1 MDETPADPTQ
11 LRRMLRSWMFDLHRA
26 GRSMST
32 ETQREIE
39 QIALL
44 VVGAG
49 GTLRE
54 AFSAARSILEP
65 LHLETART

>member
-1 MDETPADPTQ
+1 MDDTPTDATQ
-11 LRRMLRSWMFDLHRA
+11 IRWMLRSWMFDLHRA
-26 GRSMST
+26 GRSISV

-49 GTLRE
+49 GTFRE
-54 AFSAARSILEP
+54 AISAARTIVEP
-65 LHLETART
+65 LHLDKART

>member
-1 MDETPADPTQ
+1 MDDIHADQLQ

-26 GRSMST
+26 GRSMTT

-54 AFSAARSILEP
+54 AFAAARSILEP
-65 LHLETART
+65 LQLETAST

>member
-1 MDETPADPTQ
+1 MEEFDADATQ
-11 LRRMLRSWMFDLHRA
+11 LSRMLRSWMFDLHRA
-26 GRSMST
+26 GRSLSG

-49 GTLRE
+49 GTVRE
-54 AFSAARSILEP
+54 AFAAARSLLSLPLENAS
-65 LHLETART
+65 T